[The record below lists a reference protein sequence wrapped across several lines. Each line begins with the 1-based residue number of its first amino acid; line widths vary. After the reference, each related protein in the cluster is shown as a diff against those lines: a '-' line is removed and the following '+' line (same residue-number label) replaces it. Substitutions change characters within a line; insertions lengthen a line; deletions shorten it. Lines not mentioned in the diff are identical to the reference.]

1 MCPLNLR
8 SVMNRFSW
16 FTVLSRS
23 AGCRWLAVVALA
35 VLAAPGCEKHEK
47 SNAPSLL
54 VPPVVQITNPQYR
67 KLVRVV
73 GQPSFVEPYERTSIY
88 PKVTGYIEKWNV
100 DIGDKVKKGD
110 TLCTLFVPE
119 LVEDMETKHRTVKL
133 DEEKVRLAKEVVE
146 VAKADVDAAYA
157 RWKAAEAI
165 VDKYKAD
172 TWRWDSEVNRLE
184 REVKRTVVD
193 PQVLL
198 ESQNQ
203 HKMAKASWM
212 AAEADVLKTKA
223 LWVAAKATLQEDIVA
238 VAVAE
243 ARVKVAESD
252 YKRLQAWVGYLTIPA
267 PFDGIIVARNAN
279 SWDFVLPATGDP
291 SADKNAPHMS
301 PSGKAAPIYVVDR
314 TDIVRIFVDIPE
326 ADANYVKVGAKA
338 RVQIKGYRDQWIPA
352 SVTRT
357 SWALNVKSRTLRAEI
372 DLANLGTEV
381 LPGMYAYG
389 KVIIERPNVLAI
401 PTSALVHHGDQ
412 TYYWSYEKDKEGKG
426 RAVMTEVETGVND
439 GEWVEVTN
447 RKVKPKY
454 PGEEPWAPIDGSE
467 QVILVTKL
475 DTSETTE
482 LSEGLEVRLEND
494 AAPQAE
500 KPADKAPEAAKK

>member
-8 SVMNRFSW
+8 SIMNRFSW
-16 FTVLSRS
+16 LIV
-23 AGCRWLAVVALA
+23 GVLA
-35 VLAAPGCEKHEK
+35 VLTAPGCEKHEK
-47 SNAPSLL
+47 STAPSLL
-54 VPPVVQITNPQYR
+54 EPPIVQVVHPQYR

-73 GQPSFVEPYERTSIY
+73 GQPSFVEPYERTSIF
-88 PKVTGYIEKWNV
+88 PKVSGYIEKWNV

-110 TLCTLFVPE
+110 TICTLFVPE
-119 LVEDMETKHRTVKL
+119 LVEDMETKRRTVKL
-133 DEEKVRLAKEVVE
+133 DEEKVRLAKVAVD

-165 VDKYKAD
+165 VEKYKAD
-172 TWRWDSEVNRLE
+172 TWRWDSEVNRLQ

-203 HKMAKASWM
+203 HKMAKASWD

-223 LWVAAKATLQEDIVA
+223 LWVASKESWEESKVA

-243 ARVKVAESD
+243 ALVKVAESD
-252 YKRLQAWVGYLTIPA
+252 WKRMQAWVGYLTIPA
-267 PFDGIIVARNAN
+267 PFDGVIVARNAN

-291 SADKNAPHMS
+291 SADHNAPHLS
-301 PSGKAAPIYVVDR
+301 PSGKGAPIYVVDR

-326 ADANYVKVGAKA
+326 ADANYVKVGSKA
-338 RVQIKGYRDQWIPA
+338 RVQIRGYRDQWIPA

-372 DLANLGTEV
+372 DLANLSTEV

-389 KVIIERPNVLAI
+389 KVIIERNNVLAI
-401 PTSALVHHGDQ
+401 PDSTLIHHGDQ
-412 TYYWSYEKDKEGKG
+412 TYYWSYENGH
-426 RAVMTEVETGVND
+426 AVMTEVETGVND

-454 PGEEPWAPIDGSE
+454 PGEEPWAPIDGTE
-467 QVILVTKL
+467 QVILATKL
-475 DTSETTE
+475 DTGDNTE
-482 LSEGLEVRLEND
+482 LSEGLPVRLENESTPSGEK
-494 AAPQAE
+494 AAE
-500 KPADKAPEAAKK
+500 KKPEAAKK